1 MKKAI
6 ILFVFSIVTIGLYA
20 QKNGVQVL
28 YFKAQPACCK
38 AAACNNL
45 EADVKGVVEKN
56 FKGKKVTFK
65 QVALADEANK
75 ALVEKCNAKAQ
86 TVVLLVTDKKK
97 KETSVDVSDI
107 VRKYTRSGDKAAFE
121 KELTDKINEVL
132 SAK

>member
-6 ILFVFSIVTIGLYA
+6 ILLAFSIATIGLYA
-20 QKNGVQVL
+20 QKNSVQVL
-28 YFKAQPACCK
+28 YFKAQLACCK

-45 EADVKGVVEKN
+45 EADVKGVVDKN
-56 FKGKKVTFK
+56 FKGKKVIFK

-107 VRKYTRSGDKAAFE
+107 VRKYAGNKEALE
-121 KELTDKINEVL
+121 KELTNKINEVL